1 MTLTTHNPT
10 CNSKK
15 EISKLVIFTDLDGTL
30 LDKKTYKWNKALP
43 AIKLC
48 KENNIPIVI
57 VSSKTRAEIECIHKD
72 IALSDPFVS
81 ENGGGIFFPLH
92 THTVPPPE
100 ADPDNGFKKLS
111 FGLPYD
117 ILVKGLREIREE
129 SKINL
134 IGFSD
139 MDVETISRLTGLDTI
154 KAKLAAK
161 REYDEPFIIKESSFD
176 INKLHKSAQKRG
188 MTIIEGG
195 RFFHL
200 QGQNSKGKAVRRL
213 IQWYRK
219 LKKNIFSVGL
229 GDSPNDFSMLSQVD
243 CPVLIRSQR
252 TFPALNKQ
260 LPNLK
265 ITDETGPSGW
275 NSAIIDIL
283 DSLEKKGSL

>member
-15 EISKLVIFTDLDGTL
+15 DISKLVIFTDLDGTL
-30 LDKKTYKWNKALP
+30 LDKKTYKWDKALP

-48 KENNIPIVI
+48 KEKDIPIVI

-100 ADPDNGFKKLS
+100 ADPDNGLKKLS

-117 ILVKGLREIREE
+117 TLVKGLREIREE
-129 SKINL
+129 LKINL

-139 MDVETISRLTGLDTI
+139 MDIETISRLTGLDTI
-154 KAKLAAK
+154 KAKQAAK

-200 QGQNSKGKAVRRL
+200 QGQNSKGKAVKRL

-219 LKKNIFSVGL
+219 LKGNTLSVGL

-252 TFPALNKQ
+252 TFPELNKE
-260 LPNLK
+260 LPHLK

-275 NSAIIDIL
+275 NSAILDIL